1 MSTMSASCDGW
12 VFPKDGLP
20 SGHPCHYPGKIEV
33 GGKWYCGVH
42 DPIRWKARADAYTA
56 AHEAE
61 RAARWK
67 DEAIR
72 KREQARKLALWPE
85 IIETLEDIVSDVGG
99 GPGRSLPNE
108 IAHDS
113 GLADQAAFARPLLA
127 KMKGAK

>member
-1 MSTMSASCDGW
+1 MSNPIVVHKLSLYVSYWDRQAKCGAITRGS
-12 VFPKDGLP
+12 LNTTQ
-20 SGHPCHYPGKIEV
+20 
-33 GGKWYCGVH
+33 KW
-42 DPIRWKARADAYTA
+42 ARVTC
-56 AHEAE
+56 
-61 RAARWK
+61 K
-67 DEAIR
+67 NCLR
-72 KREQARKLALWPE
+72 KRPKPTRKLALWPE

>member
-85 IIETLEDIVSDVGG
+85 IARFVSDCAEFRCTQRVAC
-99 GPGRSLPNE
+99 GRCINC
-108 IAHDS
+108 
-113 GLADQAAFARPLLA
+113 LARALLA
-127 KMKGAK
+127 KMVGAK